1 MTGSRHV
8 LLVVHI
14 GRTEAIEA
22 AAEACVGLTAAGI
35 TPVMTGGDL
44 ALCAKQVSPV
54 WAQVA
59 ELDVVGSGDGVSA
72 DNLELV
78 MVLGGDGTILKAA
91 ELVREQQVP
100 LLGVNLGRVGFLAE
114 VEREDLSET
123 VRRIAAL
130 DYTVKE
136 RLTLDVSVIV
146 DGNETYRSW
155 ALNEATVEKSAR
167 ERMLEVVVE
176 VDRRPLSSFGCDGIV
191 MSTPTGSTAY
201 SFSAG
206 GPVVWP
212 SVEALLLTPLSA
224 HALFARPLVIN
235 PNSLMAVEVMRSSA
249 GTGVLW
255 CDGRRTHELPAG
267 ARVEARRSPKSVRI
281 ARLHDAPFTDRL
293 VKKFALPVVGWRG
306 PERTAEPYQS

>member
-91 ELVREQQVP
+91 EIVREQQVP

>member
-8 LLVVHI
+8 LLVVHT

-72 DNLELV
+72 DALELV

-91 ELVREQQVP
+91 EIVREQQVP

-114 VEREDLSET
+114 VEREDLTET
-123 VRRIAAL
+123 VRRIAAF
-130 DYTVKE
+130 DYVVKE
-136 RLTLDVSVIV
+136 RLTLDVSVFV
-146 DGNETYRSW
+146 DGKETYRSW

-167 ERMLEVVVE
+167 ERMLEVVIE
-176 VDRRPLSSFGCDGIV
+176 IDGRPLSSFGCDGIV

-267 ARVEARRSPKSVRI
+267 ARVEARRSQKPVRI

-306 PERTAEPYQS
+306 PSN

>member
-1 MTGSRHV
+1 MSANRYV
-8 LLVVHI
+8 LLVVHTK
-14 GRTEAIEA
+14 RAEAIEA
-22 AAEACVGLTAAGI
+22 AVEACAGLASSGI

-44 ALCAKQVSPV
+44 LECAKHVNQV
-54 WAQVA
+54 WAKVS
-59 ELDVVGSGDGVSA
+59 ELDTGSGDGISA
-72 DNLELV
+72 NDLELV
-78 MVLGGDGTILKAA
+78 IVLGGDGTILKAA

-114 VEREDLSET
+114 VEREDLVET
-123 VRRIAAL
+123 VRRIVAF
-130 DYTVKE
+130 DYIVKE
-136 RLTLDVSVIV
+136 RLTLEVAVVV
-146 DGNETYRSW
+146 DGKQTYRSW

-167 ERMLEVVVE
+167 ERMLEVVIE
-176 VDRRPLSSFGCDGIV
+176 IDRRPLSSFGCDGIV

-224 HALFARPLVIN
+224 HALFARPMVVN

-255 CDGRRTHELPAG
+255 CDGRRTHELPPG
-267 ARVEARRSPKSVRI
+267 ARVEVRRSQKPVRI

-306 PERTAEPYQS
+306 PERQPEPYQN